1 MSIAT
6 MNNYEDFQATLLQ
19 LAQDPSTDT
28 ELFTRLFLAY
38 KEHVSL
44 KEATTHL
51 AKMMIKEEPPGGE
64 QEPKTPTSTP
74 PLIDDKPHTPGVSF
88 VKATGKYRATKWT
101 SADAE
106 KAVVHLGFYD
116 TVAEAELAVAAYIAD
131 GTIKLPVK
139 EVKTVKKEKHTSIY
153 KGVSFAYEK
162 AKWVA
167 NRETGF
173 ESGIEG
179 KLYIGAFIVESEA
192 AKAVKKTG
200 SFKEFYDSNF
210 PDL

>member
-74 PLIDDKPHTPGVSF
+74 PLIDDKPHTPGVSL
-88 VKATGKYRATKWT
+88 VKETGKYRASKWNKDLKNNVNLGHAHARTHRVNT
-101 SADAE
+101 SLNSRAE
-106 KAVVHLGFYD
+106 VSRL
-116 TVAEAELAVAAYIAD
+116 TL
-131 GTIKLPVK
+131 LPPP
-139 EVKTVKKEKHTSIY
+139 
-153 KGVSFAYEK
+153 
-162 AKWVA
+162 
-167 NRETGF
+167 
-173 ESGIEG
+173 
-179 KLYIGAFIVESEA
+179 
-192 AKAVKKTG
+192 
-200 SFKEFYDSNF
+200 
-210 PDL
+210 PDKMLN